1 LLGNHKLAKAIA
13 DVSWSQFRSLLEY
26 KAKWYGRQ
34 VVTVGRSFPS
44 SQLCSNCGYKNKDV
58 KNLAVRKWI
67 CPECGAIHDRDLNAS
82 MNIKYEALRLL
93 TAGAAG
99 IA

>member
-1 LLGNHKLAKAIA
+1 M
-13 DVSWSQFRSLLEY
+13 
-26 KAKWYGRQ
+26 
-34 VVTVGRSFPS
+34 
-44 SQLCSNCGYKNKDV
+44 CSNCGYKNKDV
-58 KNLAVRKWI
+58 KNLAVRNWI

>member
-1 LLGNHKLAKAIA
+1 
-13 DVSWSQFRSLLEY
+13 
-26 KAKWYGRQ
+26 
-34 VVTVGRSFPS
+34 FPS

-58 KNLAVRKWI
+58 KNLAVRNWI